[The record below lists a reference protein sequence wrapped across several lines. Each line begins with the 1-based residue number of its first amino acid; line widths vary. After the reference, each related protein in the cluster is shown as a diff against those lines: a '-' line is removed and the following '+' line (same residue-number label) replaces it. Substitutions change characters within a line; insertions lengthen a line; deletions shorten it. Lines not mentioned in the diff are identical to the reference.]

1 MPPAPPSPLPT
12 AIAMAAPS
20 TIVTVCDSVRHAAY
34 LGGYCAAKL
43 PLGMEPLLMMVP
55 KEPLRHSMGGVLIPS
70 NHAPLPIGLDAAVMV
85 DIV

>member
-1 MPPAPPSPLPT
+1 MSTAIERPSPPT
-12 AIAMAAPS
+12 IAMACN
-20 TIVTVCDSVRHAAY
+20 VVHHAAY

-55 KEPLRHSMGGVLIPS
+55 KEPLRHSMGGFLIPS
-70 NHAPLPIGLDAAVMV
+70 DHAPLPIGLDEVVMV